1 MAEPV
6 RHRQTKEAAT
16 DMFYPKPPRHIS
28 TLPLDETAR
37 AVGRRGSRHDQD
49 DSASGASCLED
60 EGVATSLK
68 TECAVE
74 RSGYSSVAA
83 AHDRS
88 MKMLDLAP
96 NISKAASA
104 ASAISNDETD
114 AIGDA
119 VTLISDKMTSRNSFR
134 WTGSRSF
141 RALKYR
147 FGPCASKIGTRRIT
161 QKLKCALFLQRVTL

>member
-1 MAEPV
+1 MP
-6 RHRQTKEAAT
+6 Q
-16 DMFYPKPPRHIS
+16 
-28 TLPLDETAR
+28 DETAR
-37 AVGRRGSRHDQD
+37 AVGRRCGRHDQD

-83 AHDRS
+83 HDRS

-104 ASAISNDETD
+104 ASAIPNDETG

-119 VTLISDKMTSRNSFR
+119 VILISD
-134 WTGSRSF
+134 
-141 RALKYR
+141 A
-147 FGPCASKIGTRRIT
+147 
-161 QKLKCALFLQRVTL
+161 